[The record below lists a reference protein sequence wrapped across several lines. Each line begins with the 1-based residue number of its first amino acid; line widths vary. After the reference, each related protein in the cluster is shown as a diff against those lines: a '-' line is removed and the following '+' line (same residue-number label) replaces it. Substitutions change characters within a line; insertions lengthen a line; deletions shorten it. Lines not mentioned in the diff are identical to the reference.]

1 MTNRVDKDDLHH
13 DVAGE
18 GVFNTADERV
28 REYRRKWEENPR
40 RLESGAFPIHLDIEV
55 TSRCNLKCPFCATT
69 YGSDKFVN
77 GQMTWETARK
87 ILDEAGAEGAYSCK
101 FNIRGEPL
109 LNRETPR
116 FVRYAKE
123 KGLVDVFFNTNATLL
138 TENVGREL
146 IEAGL
151 DRMTISFEGFEK
163 AVYEK
168 NRVGATFEKT
178 VDNIVNFRRLRERM
192 GKKYPKVRLQ
202 AVLVPELKGR
212 LDEFIAFWKDK
223 VDQVSYNEML
233 PNVPKSF
240 EPIRSTWICPF
251 PYQRLAIFWDGS
263 VTTCYND
270 FFGHSV
276 MGNVHTTSLKECWQ
290 VELEKLRRLFIEG
303 RAHEQKACWECPLRM
318 SEVRKRADGS
328 EGAG

>member
-1 MTNRVDKDDLHH
+1 MTQDAGKDALHH
-13 DVAGE
+13 DIAGE
-18 GVFNTADERV
+18 ELFDSQNARV
-28 REYRRKWEENPR
+28 QEYRRKWEENPR
-40 RLESGAFPIHLDIEV
+40 KLEPGEFPIHLDIEV

-69 YGSDKFVN
+69 YGSDRFKN
-77 GQMTWETARK
+77 GVMTWETAKR

-138 TENVGREL
+138 TETIGRDL

-151 DRMTISFEGFEK
+151 DRLTISFEGFEK
-163 AVYEK
+163 EMYERS
-168 NRVGATFEKT
+168 RVGATFDKT
-178 VDNIVNFRRLRERM
+178 IANIIRFRNLRDRLGRKTPRI
-192 GKKYPKVRLQ
+192 RLQ
-202 AVLVPELKGR
+202 AVLLPELKDR
-212 LDEFIAFWKDK
+212 LESFVDFWKDK

-233 PNVPKSF
+233 PNVPNSF
-240 EPIRSTWICPF
+240 NPIQSTWICPF
-251 PYQRLAIFWDGS
+251 PYQRLAVFWDGT

-270 FFGHSV
+270 FFGQSA
-276 MGNVHTTSLKECWQ
+276 MGNVHQTTLKHCWK
-290 VELEKLRRLFIEG
+290 VEIERLRGLFLAG

-318 SEVRKRADGS
+318 SEVQKKSPHSS
-328 EGAG
+328 EAS